1 MVDLYFWTTPNGY
14 KPLLL
19 LEEAGIDYEIR
30 PVNISKGEQF
40 ELAFLKISPNNRIPA
55 IVDHDPEDGGAPLA
69 QFESGAILQ
78 YLAEKTG
85 KFMPTDARGR
95 AEVLQWLNWQMGGI
109 GPMFG
114 QYLHFVDYAPEDIAY
129 AKERYTREAERLLGV
144 LDKRLR
150 NRTYVAG
157 AYSIADMAT
166 YPWVR
171 RILERSEGFE
181 NVRRWA
187 SAVADR
193 PATIRA
199 YEKGA
204 AINTVPTITED
215 SKALLLGLTG
225 GIASDTRDHKA
236 A

>member
-1 MVDLYFWTTPNGY
+1 MIDLYFWTTPNGY
-14 KPLLL
+14 KPLLF

-40 ELAFLKISPNNRIPA
+40 APEFLKISPNNRIPA
-55 IVDHDPEDGGAPLA
+55 IVDHDPEDGGGPLA

-85 KFMPTDARGR
+85 KFLPEDARGR
-95 AEVLQWLNWQMGGI
+95 AEVLQWLNWQMGGV

-144 LDKRLR
+144 LDKRLADR
-150 NRTYVAG
+150 EYIAG
-157 AYSIADMAT
+157 AYSIADMAI

-171 RILERSEGFE
+171 RILERFEGFE
-181 NVRRWA
+181 NVRRWVRT
-187 SAVADR
+187 VADR

-204 AINTVPTITED
+204 AINTVPTINKE
-215 SKALLLGLTG
+215 SRALLLGLPGGNAGDTG
-225 GIASDTRDHKA
+225 DRKA